1 MEHRTCRFVSRFL
14 SRIAAPRRLLPP
26 VRGLAAAFAF
36 LAAGA
41 SVALAQDQQVGARTK
56 AMGGSY
62 TAFEDDPVSIWL
74 NPGGIATQADAGTID
89 YQTYTLYDLKTSTSG
104 GANTAPAQLG
114 WSDPAFLPSYL
125 GVIFQLGTSD
135 NPQALGFCFA
145 TPFHLRLEY
154 LPYDFTTGSSG
165 SAPGLSVDQSFYRIR
180 SAYARDFRF
189 KQEGLFTHLAVGIGG
204 DINVTDWT
212 FTQFKAING
221 GTDTATL
228 TVTDRNVGFG
238 GGAGILLGVFD
249 NRSDFKV
256 NLGAAYQSKANYSFS
271 INAVDVPLFD
281 WPNQFQGGLTFYML
295 DGLPLRLTVDAQVIQ
310 WSSAV
315 RHSLLP
321 GVQSFR
327 DVTNYS
333 AGVEY
338 AIQASEKVKLYP
350 RAGVRFFS
358 APWSNANDL
367 PAVGLQRLGIT
378 TKSGSFVIGSGGLGV
393 GWANDAGKSR
403 MFDLGFDAGG
413 DEPGFALAFT
423 MEF

>member
-1 MEHRTCRFVSRFL
+1 MNPPTRRMTSGIPPRIPRL
-14 SRIAAPRRLLPP
+14 GRIARLG
-26 VRGLAAAFAF
+26 RGLAVG
-36 LAAGA
+36 LAVLAGGA
-41 SVALAQDQQVGARTK
+41 SIGLAQDQQVGARTK

-135 NPQALGFCFA
+135 SPQALGFCFA

-154 LPYDFTTGSSG
+154 LPYDFTTGTSG

-189 KQEGLFTHLAVGIGG
+189 KPEGLFTHLAIGLGG

-238 GGAGILLGVFD
+238 GGAGLLLGVYD

-256 NLGAAYQSKANYSFS
+256 NLGAAYQSRANYSFS

-281 WPNQFQGGLTFYML
+281 WPNQFQGGLTFYL
-295 DGLPLRLTVDAQVIQ
+295 LNGLPLRLTVDAQEIQ

-321 GVQSFR
+321 GVRSFR

-333 AGVEY
+333 AGAEY

-350 RAGVRFFS
+350 RAGVRYFN

-367 PAVGLQRLGIT
+367 PAVGLQRLGIK
-378 TKSGSFVIGSGGLGV
+378 TKSGSFVIGSAGLGV

-423 MEF
+423 LEF